1 MSAST
6 DDSTQPDAPSSSEEV
21 GSPPVQRRLQALL
34 LFVVILIAGITLV
47 LTKNY
52 YHYLTMSEPERI
64 TFLWKRDF
72 NTLSERQLLPP
83 EMQDLKSFRF
93 ITTSPLTKQW
103 HPEIQVPFTTK
114 KGGKH
119 QMEILLMALEEED
132 IRGAVIQM
140 NISTIKGDNHVWELG
155 RTYSLRLQPLEQKL
169 VQNLKFLQ

>member
-1 MSAST
+1 MSTST
-6 DDSTQPDAPSSSEEV
+6 DDSTQPDGSSSTEV
-21 GSPPVQRRLQALL
+21 TGTPPVQRRLQALL

-64 TFLWKRDF
+64 TFLWQRDF
-72 NTLSERQLLPP
+72 NNLNERNLLPP
-83 EMQDLKSFRF
+83 EIQDLKSFRF
-93 ITTSPLTKQW
+93 VTTSPLTKQW
-103 HPEIQVPFTTK
+103 QPEIQVPFSTK
-114 KGGKH
+114 KSGKH
-119 QMEILLMALEEED
+119 QMEILMMALEEAD

-140 NISTIKGDNHVWELG
+140 NITTIKGDDHVWELG